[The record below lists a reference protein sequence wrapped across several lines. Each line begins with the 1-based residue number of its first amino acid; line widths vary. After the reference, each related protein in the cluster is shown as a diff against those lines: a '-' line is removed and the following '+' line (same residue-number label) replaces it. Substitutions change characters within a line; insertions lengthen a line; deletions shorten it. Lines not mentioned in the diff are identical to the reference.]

1 MIRVLFVCLG
11 NICRSPMAEAVF
23 ARLVDEA
30 RLAGEIQAD
39 SAGTA
44 GWHAGEP
51 ADRRT
56 LAVLRKHGIP
66 YAGRSRQIQ
75 RNDLKRFDV
84 IVAMDSE
91 NLADLLFLD
100 SNRSLDGKLHRLMDF
115 APAGYSKDV
124 PDPYYNGQFDLVYEL
139 VDAGGRGLLE
149 HIRKEIGIEANG

>member
-30 RLAGEIQAD
+30 GLAGEIATD

-56 LAVLRKHGIP
+56 LAVLRQHGIP
-66 YAGRSRQIQ
+66 YTGRSRQIQ
-75 RNDLKRFDV
+75 QRDLKHFDL

-91 NLADLLFLD
+91 NLSDLLFLD
-100 SNRSLDGKLHRLMDF
+100 RDRSLNGKLHRLMDF
-115 APAGYSKDV
+115 ASAGYPKDV

-149 HIRKEIGIEANG
+149 HICTETGVEANG